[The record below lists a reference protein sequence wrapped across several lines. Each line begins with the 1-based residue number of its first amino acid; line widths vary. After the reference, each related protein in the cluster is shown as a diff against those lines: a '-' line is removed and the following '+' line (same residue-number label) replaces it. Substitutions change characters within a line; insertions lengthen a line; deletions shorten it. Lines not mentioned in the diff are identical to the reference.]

1 MVFEGL
7 TDVLCSGPVR
17 IQTWI
22 WEVLNIQERESHVLL
37 WCECRML
44 HTVLDDIFVL
54 QNLKPVKVCVYVGSI
69 KNWKGPK
76 QKDVLTHLG
85 SIVTSGARSTTG
97 SSWAS
102 NTRSTTLT
110 RESSVALK
118 EKRDTSVTTSFSC
131 RSEDEENVL
140 FLRYSL
146 LVQMGQRVHPHQ
158 EHPEQKKREGR
169 EGRHEDLMNKHSWHC
184 IVCHAKLWNKDF
196 EIYNFLRFLPAH
208 QACQS
213 HQ

>member
-1 MVFEGL
+1 MRSVKYPREGVTCL
-7 TDVLCSGPVR
+7 VMMWVQNASYSSRWYICTPELKTCQSMCLCRVY
-17 IQTWI
+17 
-22 WEVLNIQERESHVLL
+22 QELEGAK
-37 WCECRML
+37 
-44 HTVLDDIFVL
+44 T
-54 QNLKPVKVCVYVGSI
+54 KK
-69 KNWKGPK
+69 KG
-76 QKDVLTHLG
+76 LTHLG

-118 EKRDTSVTTSFSC
+118 EKRDTSVTTSFSG

-196 EIYNFLRFLPAH
+196 ENKQFSAILTCSPGLPVSPVAPWGPGSP
-208 QACQS
+208 CTR
-213 HQ
+213 